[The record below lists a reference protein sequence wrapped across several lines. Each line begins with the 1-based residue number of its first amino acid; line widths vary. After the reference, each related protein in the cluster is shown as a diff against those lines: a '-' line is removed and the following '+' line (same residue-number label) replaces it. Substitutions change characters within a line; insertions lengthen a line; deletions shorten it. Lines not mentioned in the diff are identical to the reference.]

1 MTAGSR
7 SYHRGASPRRG
18 ISFLVLA
25 LLLAVILFSTPSP
38 GLDYPT
44 NFKFMEVPNPLSGD
58 NPRYSLL
65 AMNLPQVGQPFFDR
79 RFGTVLTRVR
89 QAPKLRQENSRLD

>member
-7 SYHRGASPRRG
+7 SYHRGGTPRRG
-18 ISFLVLA
+18 NSFLALA
-25 LLLAVILFSTPSP
+25 LSLAVIVFSTPSP

-44 NFKFMEVPNPLSGD
+44 NFKFREVPNPLSGD

-79 RFGTVLTRVR
+79 RFGTVLNRGS
-89 QAPKLRQENSRLD
+89 QAP